1 MRRRIVRGVNALLA
15 PFGAKVVRASH
26 ITSSAPFDMRSALR
40 RIAGHDLGI
49 RSVIDIGASDGTWSL
64 DAMKCFPKAA
74 FLAIEPLEE
83 RRAALE
89 RLRRRQK
96 NFDYALCVAGDTDGA
111 EVSLAVA
118 ADLDGSTVGA
128 AGDMQRRVPV
138 RTVDALVAAKGLA
151 GPFLIKFDTHGYELP
166 ILAGAR
172 ETLGKT
178 SIIVMEVYNF
188 EITDHALRFPEM
200 CSHLE
205 RLGFRCCDVAGLLLR
220 PRDLALW
227 QMDLVFARGDAA
239 VFSYSHYR

>member
-15 PFGAKVVRASH
+15 PFGAKVVRASDLA
-26 ITSSAPFDMRSALR
+26 SSAPFDMRSALR
-40 RIAGHDLGI
+40 RIAGHQGI

-64 DAMKCFPKAA
+64 DAMECFPKAA
-74 FLAIEPLEE
+74 FLAVEPLEE
-83 RRAALE
+83 RQAALE
-89 RLRRRQK
+89 RLRRRRR
-96 NFDYALCVAGDTDGA
+96 NFDYALCVAGDADGA

-128 AGDMQRRVPV
+128 AGDTQRRVPV
-138 RTVDALVAAKGLA
+138 RTIDALAAAKGLE

-166 ILAGAR
+166 ILAGAE

-178 SIIVMEVYNF
+178 SIVVMEVYNF
-188 EITDHALRFPEM
+188 KITDHALRFPEM

-220 PRDLALW
+220 PRDQALW
-227 QMDLVFARGDAA
+227 QMDLVFARGDAE
-239 VFSYSHYR
+239 VFSHSHYR

>member
-15 PFGAKVVRASH
+15 PFGAKVVRTSDSA
-26 ITSSAPFDMRSALR
+26 SSAPFDMRSALR
-40 RIAGHDLGI
+40 RIAGQDRGI

-64 DAMKCFPKAA
+64 DAMKSFPKAA
-74 FLAIEPLEE
+74 FLAVEPLEE
-83 RRAALE
+83 RQAALE
-89 RLRRRQK
+89 RLRRRRK

-128 AGDMQRRVPV
+128 AGDTQRRVPV
-138 RTVDALVAAKGLA
+138 RTIDALAAAKGLE

-166 ILAGAR
+166 ILAGAK

-188 EITDHALRFPEM
+188 KITDHALRFPEM

-220 PRDLALW
+220 PSDLALW
-227 QMDLVFARGDAA
+227 QMDLVFARGDAE
-239 VFSYSHYR
+239 VFSSSHYR